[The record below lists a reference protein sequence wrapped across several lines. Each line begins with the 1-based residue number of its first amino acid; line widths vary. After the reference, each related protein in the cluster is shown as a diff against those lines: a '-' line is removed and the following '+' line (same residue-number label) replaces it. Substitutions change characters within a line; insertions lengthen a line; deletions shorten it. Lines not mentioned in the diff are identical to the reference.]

1 VVDPHVR
8 QQVDAEVQRL
18 RGAHA
23 TMRLTPTGQV
33 ADVKVDVPNAPR
45 AQQER
50 VARVASS
57 FDEMFVQFP
66 EADIGVGG
74 TWQIET
80 HSTIAGVKWTKKATY
95 TLRELT
101 DDQATVDVS
110 IAMRAASQA
119 LRVEPNATT
128 TLESGEGSTTGQAF
142 VPRHGLVTPG
152 SSQTTTETSFLIVN
166 RHLRISSTVRSEA
179 LSAIKRMDRPRER
192 N

>member
-1 VVDPHVR
+1 
-8 QQVDAEVQRL
+8 
-18 RGAHA
+18 
-23 TMRLTPTGQV
+23 
-33 ADVKVDVPNAPR
+33 
-45 AQQER
+45 
-50 VARVASS
+50 
-57 FDEMFVQFP
+57 MFVQFP

-74 TWQIET
+74 TWQIVSR
-80 HSTIAGVKWTKKATY
+80 STIAGVKWTKKATY

-142 VPRHGLVTPG
+142 VPRHGLVTPR
-152 SSQTTTETSFLIVN
+152 SSQTTTEASFLIVN

-192 N
+192 I